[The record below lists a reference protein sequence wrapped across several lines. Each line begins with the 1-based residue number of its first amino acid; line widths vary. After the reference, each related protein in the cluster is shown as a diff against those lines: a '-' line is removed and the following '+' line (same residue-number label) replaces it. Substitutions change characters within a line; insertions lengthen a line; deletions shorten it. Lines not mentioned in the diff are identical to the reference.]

1 MPVLGLASTA
11 GLVALW
17 VLLAF
22 SAAIIFGRL
31 RVGRRLGCGCFGS
44 SATRDYRLLL
54 VRNLALAAVAIV
66 AWRAS
71 DDTPALRSLGSPGG
85 SELVPVVLVVLGL
98 ALATWVGTAAFAAS
112 GRRYGR

>member
-1 MPVLGLASTA
+1 MWWAVSDN
-11 GLVALW
+11 
-17 VLLAF
+17 
-22 SAAIIFGRL
+22 R
-31 RVGRRLGCGCFGS
+31 S
-44 SATRDYRLLL
+44 SASRDYRLLL

-66 AWRAS
+66 AWRAG
-71 DDTPALRSLGSPGG
+71 DDTPALRSLGSRGG

>member
-1 MPVLGLASTA
+1 MPSTA
-11 GLVALW
+11 GSPFQHA
-17 VLLAF
+17 
-22 SAAIIFGRL
+22 
-31 RVGRRLGCGCFGS
+31 GS
-44 SATRDYRLLL
+44 VTRLLL
-54 VRNLALAAVAIV
+54 
-66 AWRAS
+66 AWRAG